1 MLLPYL
7 DIDETEAGCDEAG
20 RGCLCGPVF
29 AAAVI
34 LPKDFRNEMLNDSK
48 KLTERQRLQLRT
60 VIEREAVAW
69 AVAEV
74 SNEEIDR
81 INILRASIEA
91 MHRALDRLTV
101 RPTSIL
107 VDGNR
112 FAPYAGIRHTTIV
125 KGDGKYASIA
135 AASVLAKTYRD
146 ELMYR
151 LDKEYPQY
159 GWGKNKGYPT
169 RLHRAAIAEYGAT
182 KYHRMT
188 FNLSYENPRECEASR

>member
-1 MLLPYL
+1 MLLKNQYQTAL
-7 DIDETEAGCDEAG
+7 LEAGCDEAG

-112 FAPYAGIRHTTIV
+112 FAPYGGIRHGIPPCPYAAAPFRAV
-125 KGDGKYASIA
+125 PGDGPRAVPRFNDGNPPA
-135 AASVLAKTYRD
+135 AAPAAR
-146 ELMYR
+146 
-151 LDKEYPQY
+151 PCC
-159 GWGKNKGYPT
+159 G
-169 RLHRAAIAEYGAT
+169 RA
-182 KYHRMT
+182 H
-188 FNLSYENPRECEASR
+188 NPVPDRTDRRGG